1 MTRLINGIILKK
13 QDYRESD
20 RLFVIYTDEL
30 GKIEAVAK
38 GVRKIKSKMAGHL
51 ELFSVVN
58 LMVAP
63 GKTYYQIAGADREKN
78 FLNIKSDLGKTVL
91 ASFCLEVVDIFT
103 KTDHPDL
110 KIYELIYEI
119 LEIFDNEKMKNF
131 LKMYSLSKFFTLKLL
146 SLLGWTPE
154 LYTCVRCK
162 KKIMPSGNFFDASRG
177 GLTCGQCGKG
187 DLPPHQNAAK
197 IDPQLN
203 ISGIRRTGHHQTM
216 SSSFWCGGLLISTAA
231 IKILRFVLQKK
242 LKDAA
247 ALKITKAHLEELVK
261 IIDAFMAMHQDKAIK
276 STKWISYL
284 TGSLGI

>member
-1 MTRLINGIILKK
+1 MTRLTKGIILRK

-20 RLFVIYTDEL
+20 RLFVIYTNEL

-51 ELFSVVN
+51 ELFSIIN

-63 GKTYYQIAGADREKN
+63 GKTYYQIAGAEREKN

-91 ASFCLEVVDIFT
+91 GSFCLEVVDIFT

-110 KIYELIYEI
+110 KIYELLYEI
-119 LEIFDNEKMKNF
+119 LEIFDNGKMKNF

-146 SLLGWTPE
+146 SSLGWTPE
-154 LYTCVRCK
+154 LYTCVKCK

-177 GLTCGQCGKG
+177 GLTCGQCGKS
-187 DLPPHQNAAK
+187 DLP
-197 IDPQLN
+197 
-203 ISGIRRTGHHQTM
+203 
-216 SSSFWCGGLLISTAA
+216 ISTAA

-247 ALKITKAHLEELVK
+247 ALKITKTHIKELVK

-284 TGSLGI
+284 TGPLGI

>member
-1 MTRLINGIILKK
+1 MTRLISGIILKK

-154 LYTCVRCK
+154 LYTCVKCK
-162 KKIMPSGNFFDASRG
+162 KKIMPSGNFFDAARG
-177 GLTCGQCGKG
+177 GLTCSNCG
-187 DLPPHQNAAK
+187 
-197 IDPQLN
+197 
-203 ISGIRRTGHHQTM
+203 R
-216 SSSFWCGGLLISTAA
+216 GGLPISTTA
-231 IKILRFVLQKK
+231 IKILRFILQNDFEKI
-242 LKDAA
+242 AV
-247 ALKITKAHLEELVK
+247 LKITKTNIKELAK
-261 IIDAFMAMHQDKAIK
+261 IIDAFVVIRQDRELK
-276 STKWISYL
+276 SVVWISHL
-284 TGSLGI
+284 TQVLKI